1 MASAGPIVTAKEDLM
16 DARLI
21 IAIIR
26 HDKLEGVE
34 KRLRDLGVERIDVS
48 KVKGYGEYRNF
59 FTQDWMGD
67 EVRLEL
73 YTKKEKVDAIAAA
86 IMDGAHTGSPGDGVI
101 AVVPV
106 EKLFVI
112 RTRAEATPEQ
122 FWPSRDTR

>member
-1 MASAGPIVTAKEDLM
+1 MEFKLV
-16 DARLI
+16 

-26 HDKLEGVE
+26 RDKLEGVE
-34 KRLRDLGVERIDVS
+34 KKLRNMGVERVDVS

-59 FTQDWMGD
+59 FTQDWMGE

-73 YTKKEKVDAIAAA
+73 YTKEQRVEELAAA
-86 IMDGAHTGSPGDGVI
+86 IMEGAHTGSPGDGVI

-112 RTRAEATPEQ
+112 RTRTEATPEQ
-122 FWPSRDTR
+122 FWPARSS

>member
-1 MASAGPIVTAKEDLM
+1 MEV
-16 DARLI
+16 RLL

-26 HDKLEGVE
+26 SDKLEAVE
-34 KRLRDLGVERIDVS
+34 KNLRDVGVERIDVS

-59 FTQDWMGD
+59 FTQDWMGE

-73 YTKKEKVDAIAAA
+73 HTKKEKVGAIAAA

-101 AVVPV
+101 SVVPV
-106 EKLFVI
+106 EQLFVI

-122 FWPSRDTR
+122 FWPRRSS

>member
-1 MASAGPIVTAKEDLM
+1 MEV
-16 DARLI
+16 RLV

-26 HDKLEGVE
+26 RDKLEGVE
-34 KRLRDLGVERIDVS
+34 KNLRDAGVERVDVS

-59 FTQDWMGD
+59 FTQDWMGE

-73 YTKKEKVDAIAAA
+73 YTKTQRADAIVAA

-106 EKLFVI
+106 EKMFVI
-112 RTRAEATPEQ
+112 RTRAEVTPEQ
-122 FWPSRDTR
+122 FWPPGSS